1 MNLKEKLAD
10 AQARFVECAEGIKAG
25 DADVIAKAEGIKAE
39 IETIKA
45 DIETAE
51 KGAAL
56 LAAMG
61 NDKPEQV
68 KGEQPKTLGAY
79 AAKHLDVAGIK
90 GRHGASVSVEY
101 KGTQTALNTS
111 IQDATVSRTV
121 VDRIGATPIRDAFG
135 SETIDGNAYTW
146 AVMGNVSPETAAL
159 VAEGGKKP
167 ELAFIYGQITE
178 PLKKYAGWFKD
189 TDELL
194 SDNAY
199 LASAI
204 ENRGVYR
211 LRKVVENALASYI
224 SDAAKNGMSVTRDGS
239 PVTIPAAD
247 SVLIPAASVSTMTA
261 SDLANYIYNAVAN
274 VKAASG
280 ADCDAVILSTQAAMM
295 LRTGRDGNGQYYGG
309 GYFQQAYGQGEGY
322 SMMPNLWG
330 MRVMV
335 SDAIGDAAMAV
346 VGNFA
351 QGATVISKR
360 DGGVRVEATNSN
372 EDDFVHDLVTV
383 RLEERMLLAVREPAM
398 FAGVFVAS

>member
-1 MNLKEKLAD
+1 MNLNEKLTD

-61 NDKPEQV
+61 NEQPEQV
-68 KGEQPKTLGAY
+68 KGEQPATLGEF
-79 AAKHLDVAGIK
+79 AAKNLDVASIK
-90 GRHGASVSVEY
+90 GRSGASVSVEY

-111 IQDATVSRTV
+111 IQDATVSRV
-121 VDRIGATPIRDAFG
+121 IPARAYSTPIRDAFG
-135 SETIDGNAYTW
+135 AEVIDGNAYTW
-146 AVMGNVSPETAAL
+146 VVMSNEGNNPDL

-167 ELAFIYGQITE
+167 ELIFNYAQTTQ
-178 PLKKYAGWFKD
+178 PLAKYAGWFKD

-194 SDNAY
+194 SDNGY

-211 LRKVVENALASYI
+211 EK
-224 SDAAKNGMSVTRDGS
+224 
-239 PVTIPAAD
+239 
-247 SVLIPAASVSTMTA
+247 AASEFAIGASIAAIAYSGMTIGSDTFSPADGVQIESADVPTMTA
-261 SDLANYIYNAVAN
+261 ADLANYIYNAVAN

-280 ADCDAVILSTQAAMM
+280 ADCDAVILTTDAAMM

-322 SMMPNLWG
+322 SLMPNLWG
-330 MRVMV
+330 MRVIV
-335 SDAIGDAAMAV
+335 SDSIADDENIMAV
-346 VGNFA
+346 VGNFS
-351 QGATVISKR
+351 QGATVIYPR
-360 DGGVRVEATNSN
+360 NGGVRVEATNSN
-372 EDDFVHDLVTV
+372 EDDFIHDLVTV
-383 RLEERMLLAVREPAM
+383 RLEERFLLAVREPDM
-398 FAGVFVAS
+398 FAAVYVEE

>member
-10 AQARFVECAEGIKAG
+10 AQARFIECAEGIKAG
-25 DADVIAKAEGIKAE
+25 DADVIAKAEGIKTE
-39 IETIKA
+39 IDSIKA

-68 KGEQPKTLGAY
+68 KSEQPKTLGAY
-79 AAKHLDVAGIK
+79 AAKHLDVASIK

-101 KGTQTALNTS
+101 KGTHTALNTS
-111 IQDATVSRTV
+111 IQDATVSRTI

-135 SETIDGNAYTW
+135 FETIDGNAYTW

-159 VAEGGKKP
+159 VAEGAKKP
-167 ELAFIYGQITE
+167 EMAFVYGQITE
-178 PLKKYAGWFKD
+178 PLKKFAGWFKD

-211 LRKVVENALASYI
+211 LRKVVENDLATYL
-224 SDAAKNGMSVTRDGS
+224 SDVVGDGMVVTRDGQN
-239 PVTIPAAD
+239 VTIPAAD
-247 SVLIPAASVSTMTA
+247 GVPIPAASVPTMTA
-261 SDLANYIYNAVAN
+261 SDLANYIYQAVAN

-280 ADCDAVILSTQAAMM
+280 ADCDTVILTTNAAMM

-335 SDAIGDAAMAV
+335 SDAIDGMAI
-346 VGNFA
+346 VGNFS

-372 EDDFVHDLVTV
+372 EDDFIHDLVTV
-383 RLEERMLLAVREPAM
+383 RLEERALLAVREPAM
-398 FAGVFVAS
+398 FAGVSAES

>member
-1 MNLKEKLAD
+1 MNLKEKLTD

-68 KGEQPKTLGAY
+68 KGEQPKTLGEY
-79 AAKHLDVAGIK
+79 AAKNLDVASIK

-101 KGTQTALNTS
+101 KGTQTVLNGS

-121 VDRIGATPIRDAFG
+121 IDRIGATPIRDAFG

-146 AVMGNVSPETAAL
+146 AVMGNVSPETATS
-159 VAEGGKKP
+159 VSEGGKKP
-167 ELAFIYGQITE
+167 EMAFIYGQITE
-178 PLKKYAGWFKD
+178 PLKKFAGWFKD

-211 LRKVVENALASYI
+211 LRKVVENDLATYL
-224 SDAAKNGMSVTRDGS
+224 SDVVGDGMVVTRDGQN
-239 PVTIPAAD
+239 VTIPAAD
-247 SVLIPAASVSTMTA
+247 GVPIPAASVPTMTA
-261 SDLANYIYNAVAN
+261 SDLANYIYQAVAN

-280 ADCDAVILSTQAAMM
+280 ADCDTVILTTNAAMM

-330 MRVMV
+330 MKVVV
-335 SDAIGDAAMAV
+335 SDAIGDFMAI

-398 FAGVFVAS
+398 FAGVSAES